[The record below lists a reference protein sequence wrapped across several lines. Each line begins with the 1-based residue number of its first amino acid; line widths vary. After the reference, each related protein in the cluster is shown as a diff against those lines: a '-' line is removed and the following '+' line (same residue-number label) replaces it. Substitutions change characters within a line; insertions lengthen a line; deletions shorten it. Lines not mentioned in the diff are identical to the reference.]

1 MVIDYHGII
10 PYAADFTDLPKELED
25 LNAFTKTQ
33 RDSPRSEVP
42 KLKALLEQFEVQ
54 DIETAMGLTEHLADY
69 VLAPEISSAQETA
82 IDHLRFIMN
91 RGEAVRLI
99 PYVNLFNYGETVIH
113 ADNAALTSYGL
124 LHRADYQ
131 PMLSPVQETQKLEMK
146 MK

>member
-1 MVIDYHGII
+1 MTREQIQHEGGR
-10 PYAADFTDLPKELED
+10 PLPCAAQE
-25 LNAFTKTQ
+25 AFRCRPDALSDDENTILSAMALQKGEAEAGEIF
-33 RDSPRSEVP
+33 RESP
-42 KLKALLEQFEVQ
+42 
-54 DIETAMGLTEHLADY
+54 EHLADY

-91 RGEAVRLI
+91 REEAVRLI

-113 ADNAALTSYGL
+113 EDNAVLSPYGL

-131 PMLSPVQETQKLEMK
+131 PMLTPVQETQKMEMK